1 MSTEDAPRGSSGI
14 EGYDEKAEEYGWRG
28 PEVAFG
34 LSYAFIEPGERL
46 LDIGIGTGLSSVLFH
61 KGGLHVYGMDLSPEM
76 LEECRKKAFAEELR
90 RHDLTVEPYPY
101 TDGSMDHAIC
111 LGVLQFFS
119 DVGCVFRET
128 SRILR
133 DGGTFT
139 FVVADLKQGD
149 EREIAF
155 GSEHTGSEEVMVM
168 YRLSLDELED
178 QLARSEFEL
187 MRSLEFPVPIDRD
200 KKNESL
206 ARCCVARRTRRA

>member
-1 MSTEDAPRGSSGI
+1 LGNEDAPRDASGI
-14 EGYDEKAEEYGWRG
+14 EDYDEKAEEYGWRG

-61 KGGLHVYGMDLSPEM
+61 KAGLHVYGMDLSPEM

-101 TDGSMDHAIC
+101 TDGAMDHAIC

-139 FVVADLKQGD
+139 FVVADRKLGD
-149 EREIAF
+149 EAEIAF

-168 YRLSLDELED
+168 YRLSLDEVQD
-178 QLARSEFEL
+178 QLDGNGLEL
-187 MRSLEFPVPIDRD
+187 MRSLEFPVPMDRE
-200 KKNESL
+200 KRNVFQ
-206 ARCCVARRTRRA
+206 AVAYAARRSA